1 MARSDIFQDV
11 VGDILPISVS
21 LDRYQE
27 LMRLPIAAFNGL
39 LRPAD
44 GSYDCPTIWQQTDL
58 DQLYENLRLA
68 QEQREVEVG
77 FYLAPTYII
86 EEYPYSNPIILKK
99 KHLQLIGLETVT
111 DIELGVDFSA
121 QLLANDNITITV
133 TVDFTDASQIHVFY
147 PDEDVEITPKSKSI
161 SGIIATIV
169 IPKARLV
176 DPIYNINYN
185 PSDSDELRLYEDTQW
200 YLTTVDVKRIH
211 YAENGGIDL
220 VWDPDPCLNESS
232 ETVQTAKGLIDNYR
246 LGIVNAFPAVFTSE
260 TAWTY
265 GRFTKFRI
273 PDRIRIRYVSGMV
286 DARGQM
292 LTARLS
298 HAQPNNLSPCEIC
311 WRDDVVPHP
320 SKLNTPYGITKAAVD
335 AWIADSR
342 YRIGHGGMVKA

>member
-44 GSYDCPTIWQQTDL
+44 GSYDCPTILQQTDL

-99 KHLQLIGLETVT
+99 KHLQFIGLETIT

-133 TVDFTDASQIHVFY
+133 TVDFTDALQIHVFY
-147 PDEDVEITPKSKSI
+147 PGEDAEITPKSKSI
-161 SGIIATIV
+161 SGTIATIV

-220 VWDPDPCLNESS
+220 VWDPDPCLNRS
-232 ETVQTAKGLIDNYR
+232 EERRVGKECR
-246 LGIVNAFPAVFTSE
+246 SR
-260 TAWTY
+260 W
-265 GRFTKFRI
+265 
-273 PDRIRIRYVSGMV
+273 
-286 DARGQM
+286 
-292 LTARLS
+292 
-298 HAQPNNLSPCEIC
+298 SPY
-311 WRDDVVPHP
+311 H
-320 SKLNTPYGITKAAVD
+320 
-335 AWIADSR
+335 
-342 YRIGHGGMVKA
+342 